1 MGSAEIA
8 GQAVLVLM
16 DLVGDPVVRM
26 ACDPVVRDPEVR
38 VVPVLVPVD
47 QVAAVRGR
55 AEDGLI
61 IGLWPGSSCQR
72 EREQRVA
79 KV

>member
-1 MGSAEIA
+1 
-8 GQAVLVLM
+8 M
-16 DLVGDPVVRM
+16 DRVGDRVVRM
-26 ACDPVVRDPEVR
+26 ACDPVARDPEVR
-38 VVPVLVPVD
+38 VVPVPVA

-61 IGLWPGSSCQR
+61 IGLWPGSSSQR